1 MTDRR
6 YPKKRRKRITA
17 GKRQDK
23 RIIKAISAILY
34 LICAVLFV
42 IYAAMLLFRFFIGSD
57 PGGLFT
63 GKTAGS
69 SFVSEINEDEMQ
81 KGHVKYEGPASEIIN
96 GARGSYK
103 AYESFGQGELYGGFE
118 QGKVYDSFGTEKI
131 YGGYGTGD
139 IYEGAFGNDLSGHE
153 AFADRSSGE
162 NIQRLREE
170 PRLKDARLLFG
181 GNVYLSSYVLSA
193 YDDEGIGGVLSP
205 AIMDLSRKAD
215 LFMANQVFPFSERG
229 EAEAGKEYAYRVSP
243 ERVNILKAAGIDCVA
258 LANNHVLDYG
268 YDALS
273 DTIDTLD
280 RAKIAHVGAGEN
292 YDEASRAVIMDINGM
307 RTAVVSS
314 SRRVPDASWGAGK
327 NRAGVFLSYDANKEN
342 YLNYISELN
351 RSCDFVISY
360 IYWGRNDGDT
370 QIPDYMKILTRES
383 VDAGAD
389 LVICTAFD
397 SAEGIEY
404 YNDVPIVYSL
414 GDMMYGSST
423 DKGYLLELETK
434 EAGNEMKLKLYSL
447 SSQMGYTKITDMSE
461 TEQ

>member
-57 PGGLFT
+57 FGGFFT
-63 GKTAGS
+63 EKTATF
-69 SFVSEINEDEMQ
+69 SFISEIYEDEMR
-81 KGHVKYEGPASEIIN
+81 KDNVKYEASAPGNIN
-96 GARGSYK
+96 GASGSDK
-103 AYESFGQGELYGGFE
+103 AHESFEPGKTYGDSGTDNTYDGFE
-118 QGKVYDSFGTEKI
+118 P
-131 YGGYGTGD
+131 
-139 IYEGAFGNDLSGHE
+139 
-153 AFADRSSGE
+153 GE
-162 NIQRLREE
+162 NIQRLRDE

-181 GNVYLSSYVLSA
+181 GNAYLSSYVLSA

-205 AIMDLSRKAD
+205 GIMDLSNRAD
-215 LFMANQVFPFSERG
+215 LFMVNQVFPFSERG
-229 EAEAGKEYAYRVSP
+229 EAEEEKAYAYRVSP

-273 DTIDTLD
+273 DTTDTLD
-280 RAKIAHVGAGEN
+280 RAGIAHAGAGEN
-292 YDEASRAVIMDINGM
+292 YDEASSAVIKDINGM
-307 RTAVVSS
+307 RTAIVSS

-327 NRAGVFLSYDANKEN
+327 NRAGVFLSYDANKEK

-351 RSCDFVISY
+351 GSCDLVISY
-360 IYWGRNDGDT
+360 VYWGRNEGDPD
-370 QIPDYMKILTRES
+370 IPDYMKILARES

-389 LVICTAFD
+389 LVICSAFN

-404 YNDVPIVYSL
+404 YKDVPVIYSL
-414 GDMMYGSST
+414 GDLMYGSSI
-423 DKGYLLELETK
+423 DKAYLLEIETR
-434 EAGNEMKLKLYSL
+434 EAGNEMKLRLYSL
-447 SSQMGYTKITDMSE
+447 SSQMGYTYITDMSE
-461 TEQ
+461 TG